1 MKFDKCM
8 STLAI
13 EMTRRCN
20 LNCNFCGK
28 GTAQEEINMISP
40 EWCKGLIN
48 FLVEK
53 YKNENK
59 NEGENE

>member
-1 MKFDKCM
+1 MKLDKCI

-28 GTAQEEINMISP
+28 GTAQNIDIS
-40 EWCKGLIN
+40 N
-48 FLVEK
+48 
-53 YKNENK
+53 KNENK